1 MGLVL
6 LPEFSMTVR
15 NVPDTHIVALS
26 GELDAATS
34 PGLADALLQ
43 TSGSTVVVDLS
54 GLTFM
59 DSSGIGTLV
68 VARNRI
74 MAEGLGQ
81 LVLTRPD
88 VNVAKVLDIVGLDDW
103 IVEWSPDWDE

>member
-1 MGLVL
+1 MGLAV
-6 LPEFSMTVR
+6 LPEFSMTIRHLPGIHV
-15 NVPDTHIVALS
+15 VALS

-34 PGLADALLQ
+34 DGLADALLQ
-43 TSGSTVVVDLS
+43 TAGSTVVVDLS

-88 VNVAKVLDIVGLDDW
+88 TTVGKVLDIVGLSEW
-103 IVEWSPDWDE
+103 VVEWSPDWDE